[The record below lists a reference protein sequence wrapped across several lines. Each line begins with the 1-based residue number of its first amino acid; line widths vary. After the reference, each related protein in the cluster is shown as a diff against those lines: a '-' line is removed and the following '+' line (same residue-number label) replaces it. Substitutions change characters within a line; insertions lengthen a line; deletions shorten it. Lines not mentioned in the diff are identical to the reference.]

1 MSLIVFGMNYF
12 YCPVTHEACGSFTTL
27 EVLLVRVM
35 TVVCIGALLFTT
47 SMLSSVA
54 YGILTGIGTIDR
66 LRRKSTNTYETVE
79 EPIPL
84 TNIFGVGSYLLWILP
99 TDPDFDDYDR
109 VMGYSTRQRL
119 LREDM
124 LYKDA
129 ERNGA

>member
-1 MSLIVFGMNYF
+1 
-12 YCPVTHEACGSFTTL
+12 L